1 MKLNP
6 FSKKSGYLARIK
18 TEHADVQQRLAATQ
32 AEAAEAR
39 AEHEAKEKHSRELE
53 RRGSQYSITEPE
65 RRAWRASHDAKQ
77 RADDLERKANEL
89 RQKSNELRAIA
100 EAPVNLEQTRAAIID
115 LRHRRGVLQAEREQ
129 NAKLAAKLQSRIDDL
144 ERRIAAETQSASEA
158 MAVAEGEFTMPES
171 LTKLDTELRVTRA
184 TLHNVNDR
192 MHALDEDIAA
202 LPKQINEA
210 ERLFKHYQSSV
221 ADIEL
226 HEQLPNCLDVLARAS
241 VAAYNVDSYY
251 RREDEYTISIPQQYV
266 EAARAKLAAE
276 MPSA

>member
-18 TEHADVQQRLAATQ
+18 AEHAEAQQKLNVLKSQ
-32 AEAAEAR
+32 AAEAQVEYVAKHKASREMEARGNTHLWTNAEVHLSR
-39 AEHEAKEKHSRELE
+39 AADAARQRANALQQQATELE
-53 RRGSQYSITEPE
+53 RECNR
-65 RRAWRASHDAKQ
+65 
-77 RADDLERKANEL
+77 
-89 RQKSNELRAIA
+89 LRAIA
-100 EAPVNLEQTRAAIID
+100 EAPINLEQTRAAIID

-129 NAKLAAKLQSRIDDL
+129 NAKLAAKLQARIDDL
-144 ERRIAAETQSASEA
+144 ERRIAAETQLASEA

-171 LTKLDTELRVTRA
+171 LTRLDTELRVTRA
-184 TLHNVNDR
+184 TLQNVSDR
-192 MHALDEDIAA
+192 MHALAEDIAT

-241 VAAYNVDSYY
+241 VAAYDVDSYY
-251 RREDEYTISIPQQYV
+251 RREDEYTITIPQQYI
-266 EAARAKLAAE
+266 EAARAKLAADR
-276 MPSA
+276 PGA

>member
-18 TEHADVQQRLAATQ
+18 TEHAEAQQKLDALKSQ
-32 AEAAEAR
+32 AAEAQ
-39 AEHEAKEKHSRELE
+39 AEYEAKHKASREMEARGNQHLWTEAEVRLSRAADAARQRANELQREVTELE
-53 RRGSQYSITEPE
+53 RECNR
-65 RRAWRASHDAKQ
+65 
-77 RADDLERKANEL
+77 
-89 RQKSNELRAIA
+89 LRAIA

-144 ERRIAAETQSASEA
+144 ERRIAVETQSASEA

-221 ADIEL
+221 ADIVL

-251 RREDEYTISIPQQYV
+251 RREDEYTITIPLEYI
-266 EAARAKLAAE
+266 EAARAKLAADR
-276 MPSA
+276 PGA